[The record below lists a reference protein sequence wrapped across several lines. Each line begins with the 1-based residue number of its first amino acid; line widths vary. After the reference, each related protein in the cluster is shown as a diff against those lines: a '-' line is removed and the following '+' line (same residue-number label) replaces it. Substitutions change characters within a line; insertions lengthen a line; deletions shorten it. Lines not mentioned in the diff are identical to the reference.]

1 MPPYGAPA
9 RLPELSSCSAFD
21 FKPQAPHSSFPPC
34 PPLPSDLSLS
44 PRQGVSRCP
53 TRNPRQE
60 ADSAVLTS
68 THVGRRCQPLPGFV
82 LQVSLSSKL
91 TWGCPLGYSVH
102 SACPLSSRLLS
113 LPRMATPAS
122 LHQAACFCVLHPP
135 LFWCPQRLIAGRD
148 PGNALWKATCPST
161 L

>member
-1 MPPYGAPA
+1 MPRMAPQ
-9 RLPELSSCSAFD
+9 LGCQSSVLAQPLTSGPRHLTHPFPHALHSHLTFPSHPSREYQDALLGTLVRKLTLLCS
-21 FKPQAPHSSFPPC
+21 P
-34 PPLPSDLSLS
+34 
-44 PRQGVSRCP
+44 
-53 TRNPRQE
+53 
-60 ADSAVLTS
+60 S

-91 TWGCPLGYSVH
+91 IWGCPLGYSVH
-102 SACPLSSRLLS
+102 SPCPLSSRLLS
-113 LPRMATPAS
+113 LPHMATPAS